1 MNKFL
6 QLKKSN
12 CKNCYKCIRNCPVK
26 SIKFADGQANIIPD
40 ECILCGRCFVNCPQ
54 DAKQIRDD
62 VPRVKEMIASGK
74 KVIASVAPSFIAEF
88 PLMDFAAMKDA
99 LLKLGFADAQETAI
113 GATIVK
119 TEYEKMI
126 ASGKHDVI
134 ISSCCHSVNA
144 LIQKYYPSVLPYLAD
159 VLSPMLA
166 HCRVIKEENPGACAV
181 FIGPCISK
189 KEEAELYGECD
200 VALTYEELEAWMNEA
215 GVVPAGDSTEPDEG
229 KRGRFFP
236 IKGGIIKSM
245 HTENTGFTYLA
256 VDGVQNCIAAI
267 KEIESGAL
275 KNCFIEMNACE
286 GACINGPAISHHHKP
301 LLSGEVKVVAFAG
314 DDEFRVAMPID
325 TFKNIPYIGTHEKIP
340 GEAAI
345 KEILAKMGKT
355 SPEQE
360 LNCGSCGYPTCREK
374 AIAVY
379 QGKADLSMCL
389 PFLKEKAETFS
400 GYVINNTPNA
410 IFVLD
415 ENLCVQ
421 QINKAGCALFNLKTP
436 SDILGSPIV
445 RLLNPADYLGVMTSG
460 VPIKE
465 KKHYLAEYK
474 KYVAE
479 TIVYDHEYHIV
490 FSIMRDIT
498 SEEERQ
504 SERSELCNK
513 TVAITNEVIE
523 KQMRVVQEIASL
535 LGETTAET
543 KIALTKIK
551 NTVLSE
557 RRAIGTHEQPL
568 DRHRLHQP
576 EPCE

>member
-543 KIALTKIK
+543 KIALTQLKAALQK
-551 NTVLSE
+551 
-557 RRAIGTHEQPL
+557 
-568 DRHRLHQP
+568 
-576 EPCE
+576 

>member
-88 PLMDFAAMKDA
+88 PLMDFAAMKSA

-445 RLLNPADYLGVMTSG
+445 RLLNPADDLGVMTSG

-543 KIALTKIK
+543 KIALTQLKDALQK
-551 NTVLSE
+551 
-557 RRAIGTHEQPL
+557 
-568 DRHRLHQP
+568 
-576 EPCE
+576 

>member
-88 PLMDFAAMKDA
+88 PLMDFAAMKSA

-421 QINKAGCALFNLKTP
+421 QIHKAGCALFNLKTP

-543 KIALTKIK
+543 KIALTQLKDALQK
-551 NTVLSE
+551 
-557 RRAIGTHEQPL
+557 
-568 DRHRLHQP
+568 
-576 EPCE
+576 

>member
-88 PLMDFAAMKDA
+88 PLMDFAAMKSA

-421 QINKAGCALFNLKTP
+421 QIKKAGCALFNLKTP

-543 KIALTKIK
+543 KIALTQLKDALQK
-551 NTVLSE
+551 
-557 RRAIGTHEQPL
+557 
-568 DRHRLHQP
+568 
-576 EPCE
+576 

>member
-62 VPRVKEMIASGK
+62 VPRVKEMIASGT

-88 PLMDFAAMKDA
+88 PLMDFAAMKSA

-543 KIALTKIK
+543 KIALTQLKDALQK
-551 NTVLSE
+551 
-557 RRAIGTHEQPL
+557 
-568 DRHRLHQP
+568 
-576 EPCE
+576 

>member
-88 PLMDFAAMKDA
+88 PLMDFAAMKSA
-99 LLKLGFADAQETAI
+99 ILKLGFADAQETAI

-543 KIALTKIK
+543 KIALTQLKDALQK
-551 NTVLSE
+551 
-557 RRAIGTHEQPL
+557 
-568 DRHRLHQP
+568 
-576 EPCE
+576 

>member
-88 PLMDFAAMKDA
+88 PLMDFAAMKSA

-379 QGKADLSMCL
+379 QGKADLTMCL
-389 PFLKEKAETFS
+389 PFLKERAETFS

-543 KIALTKIK
+543 KIALTQLKDALQK
-551 NTVLSE
+551 
-557 RRAIGTHEQPL
+557 
-568 DRHRLHQP
+568 
-576 EPCE
+576 

>member
-126 ASGKHDVI
+126 ASGKHYVI

-543 KIALTKIK
+543 KIALTQLKDALQK
-551 NTVLSE
+551 
-557 RRAIGTHEQPL
+557 
-568 DRHRLHQP
+568 
-576 EPCE
+576 

>member
-245 HTENTGFTYLA
+245 HTENTGFTSLA

-543 KIALTKIK
+543 KIALTQLKDALQK
-551 NTVLSE
+551 
-557 RRAIGTHEQPL
+557 
-568 DRHRLHQP
+568 
-576 EPCE
+576 

>member
-360 LNCGSCGYPTCREK
+360 LNSGSCGYPTCREK

-523 KQMRVVQEIASL
+523 KQMRVVQESL
-535 LGETTAET
+535 PCWAKPPPRRDRADAAQGRPA
-543 KIALTKIK
+543 KIK
-551 NTVLSE
+551 E
-557 RRAIGTHEQPL
+557 GH
-568 DRHRLHQP
+568 RHP
-576 EPCE
+576 